1 MVLSAPTLS
10 AVQAEA
16 LRAHL
21 KHGHRSL
28 LNPHMPDLFK
38 LAALVEE
45 CGEVGRA
52 LTYDGDDGRD
62 HLVKELIQVASVAL
76 SWVESIE
83 GDAVPPRTA
92 AGDSPLP
99 GDQGGSS

>member
-1 MVLSAPTLS
+1 MSEVRAKYRSDSGIPRYVLSPLTIA

-21 KHGHRSL
+21 KHGDNSL
-28 LNPHMPDLFK
+28 LSPSATTERK

-45 CGEVGRA
+45 VGEVGRA
-52 LTYDGDDGRD
+52 LTYDNLADRD

-76 SWVESIE
+76 SWVESLE
-83 GDAVPPRTA
+83 GGIR
-92 AGDSPLP
+92 
-99 GDQGGSS
+99 

>member
-1 MVLSAPTLS
+1 MTTIHLPLSPLTLD

-21 KHGHRSL
+21 KHGPNSL
-28 LNPHMPDLFK
+28 LSPTATPAQK

-45 CGEVGRA
+45 VGEVGRA
-52 LTYDGDDGRD
+52 MTYDGDEGPA

-76 SWVESIE
+76 SWVESLE
-83 GDAVPPRTA
+83 GR
-92 AGDSPLP
+92 GR
-99 GDQGGSS
+99 